1 MFHSILP
8 VLVILLTAVVAA
20 VAAWKGDDSA
30 RIAGIINFLNAVALP
45 LARQAM
51 QTQTGEVLQLAGD
64 FFWAVGLLIL
74 VVRYASVWLGLTMML
89 QAVQFSLHA
98 YYLVNDMQPDL
109 LHHWINNLDE
119 VGISICI
126 AVGVVTAIRRR
137 MEFARE
143 EAELEARRQKVSG
156 AT

>member
-98 YYLVNDMQPDL
+98 YYLVNDMQLDI